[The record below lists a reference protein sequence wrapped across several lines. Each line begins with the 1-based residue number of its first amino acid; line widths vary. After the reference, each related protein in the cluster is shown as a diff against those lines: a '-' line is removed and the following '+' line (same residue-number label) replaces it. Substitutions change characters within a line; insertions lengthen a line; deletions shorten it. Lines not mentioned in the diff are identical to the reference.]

1 MYVKVIYNLRDCR
14 NWTQP
19 DLTHRQ
25 NIYSMAVGIF
35 RVMTIKEL
43 LNHFYVL
50 GIVKLNDGVE

>member
-25 NIYSMAVGIF
+25 NIYSMAGGIF
-35 RVMTIKEL
+35 RVMAIKEL
-43 LNHFYVL
+43 FESLL
-50 GIVKLNDGVE
+50 CTWDSEAKRWT